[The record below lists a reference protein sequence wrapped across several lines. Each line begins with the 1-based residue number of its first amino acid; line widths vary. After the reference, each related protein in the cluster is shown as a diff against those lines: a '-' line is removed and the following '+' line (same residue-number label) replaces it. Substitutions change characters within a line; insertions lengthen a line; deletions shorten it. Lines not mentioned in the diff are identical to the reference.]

1 LFVCYLEVEAL
12 RARLQA
18 YEHREAQWKQHLEK
32 AQLEHTQLQT
42 YQQKLTQAG
51 THLKTLATDNN
62 RLQQQLDER
71 TASLEQ
77 VKQQLQKEQ
86 DDLTAQLD
94 YQKKDNHSTI
104 EFLLQ
109 HLHLDEDGGG
119 RDSSDKDAIQT
130 SSSSSSTPAV
140 SLPDVTDPEQVRR
153 YIEIVTF
160 NMKVKVKEKGRQ
172 LASSRVW
179 SSKWTN
185 RYHLLVTY
193 R

>member
-1 LFVCYLEVEAL
+1 M
-12 RARLQA
+12 
-18 YEHREAQWKQHLEK
+18 EK

-86 DDLTAQLD
+86 DDLAAQLD
-94 YQKKDNHSTI
+94 HQKKDNHSTI

-109 HLHLDEDGGG
+109 HLRLDEEGG
-119 RDSSDKDAIQT
+119 DHDVLDIDASQT
-130 SSSSSSTPAV
+130 SSSSSSSSTSAV
-140 SLPDVTDPEQVRR
+140 SLPDVTDIEQVRR
-153 YIEIVTF
+153 YIETVTLRM
-160 NMKVKVKEKGRQ
+160 NLKVKEKGKH
-172 LASSRVW
+172 LTSSRVR
-179 SSKWTN
+179 SNKLTKH
-185 RYHLLVTY
+185 YHPLVTY
-193 R
+193 